1 MNLALR
7 LLAALL
13 FSASLAVPALV
24 ADPVA
29 AQPKPAVEQ
38 DPLRAV
44 LAESK
49 EKNRGVAIYANGAT
63 INGVVVSLDDRY
75 VTAKSQQNSRIVIR
89 LDRIDGVST
98 LF

>member
-1 MNLALR
+1 MNLACR

-13 FSASLAVPALV
+13 FAATLAVPALA

-29 AQPKPAVEQ
+29 APKATMEQ
-38 DPLRAV
+38 DSLRAV

-49 EKNRGVAIYANGAT
+49 EKNRGVAIYANGVT
-63 INGVVVSLDDRY
+63 INGVVVALDDRY
-75 VTAKSQQNSRIVIR
+75 VTAKSQQSSRIVIR

>member
-1 MNLALR
+1 MKLPCR
-7 LLAALL
+7 LLAAFLL
-13 FSASLAVPALV
+13 MASLAVPATA

-29 AQPKPAVEQ
+29 APKATIEQ
-38 DPLRAV
+38 DALRAV

-49 EKNRGVAIYANGAT
+49 EKNRGVAIYANGVT
-63 INGVVVSLDDRY
+63 INGVVVSVDDRY
-75 VTAKSQQNSRIVIR
+75 VTAKSQQSSRIVIR